1 MNEELS
7 RLLRQDLQQREANH
21 LLRQRQVIKPI
32 DSTHVVIDGKPFVNF
47 SSNDYLGLT
56 HHPKVLKAIARSAR
70 SSAGSG
76 AAGLITGYTSLHRDA
91 EDAIVRWKGTE
102 ASILLPSGYQA
113 NLAAVQTLA
122 SVAQARGRA
131 VRFLIDRL
139 VHASLIDAVRAT
151 GAEFRVFPHNGISKL
166 KRLLTI
172 REGEAPAEPASP
184 TGAETARQEPRPP
197 MDVVITESIF
207 SMDGDAA
214 DLAALARLKAEHHFV
229 LLLDEAHGSG
239 VYENGGAGYANECG
253 LSSVADLSIVTLSKA
268 MGLAGGAICGS
279 KLLIDGVL
287 NHARA
292 YIYSTSIAPAICAA
306 IPAAIEVMREE
317 PQRQAR
323 VRSLARRV
331 RGALSISWTPT
342 DSPIIPIVLGDE
354 ARALEASARLRELGM
369 LVIAVRPPTVPR
381 GSSRLRVTLSCD
393 HSDQEVDRL
402 IEALK
407 RA

>member
-7 RLLRQDLQQREANH
+7 RLLHEDLEQRQANH
-21 LLRQRQVIKPI
+21 LFRQREVVEPI
-32 DSTHVVIDGKPFVNF
+32 DSTHVLIDGKQYVNF

-56 HHPKVLKAIARSAR
+56 HHSKVLDAIARSAQ

-91 EDAIVRWKGTE
+91 EDAIARWKGTE
-102 ASILLPSGYQA
+102 AAILLPSGYQA
-113 NLAAVQTLA
+113 NLGAVQTLA
-122 SVAQARGRA
+122 SVAQARGRE

-151 GAEFRVFPHNGISKL
+151 GAEFRVFPHNGMTKL
-166 KRLLTI
+166 QRVLAQGRATQ
-172 REGEAPAEPASP
+172 ASP
-184 TGAETARQEPRPP
+184 LQ
-197 MDVVITESIF
+197 VVITESIF

-214 DLAALARLKAEHHFV
+214 DVAAIAELKGQYDFV

-239 VYENGGAGYANECG
+239 VYGNDGAGYANELG
-253 LSSVADLSIVTLSKA
+253 FDSLADISIVTLSKA

-279 KLLIDGVL
+279 KLFIDGVL
-287 NHARA
+287 NHGRA
-292 YIYSTSIAPAICAA
+292 YIYSTGIAPAICAA

-317 PQRQAR
+317 RERQAR

-331 RGALSISWTPT
+331 RDALSISSTPN
-342 DSPIIPIVLGDE
+342 DSPIIPVVLGE
-354 ARALEASARLRELGM
+354 VARAIEASVRMRELGM

-393 HSDQEVDRL
+393 HLDDEVSKL
-402 IEALK
+402 IDALK